1 MGPTLKLCAV
11 APGRRIGTT
20 ADLNRLREEEEPI
33 ERLETKVSVKRTTA
47 REGRSCVVVVATGLG
62 SRIGPVKCRC
72 YLP

>member
-47 REGRSCVVVVATGLG
+47 REGE
-62 SRIGPVKCRC
+62 
-72 YLP
+72 